1 MDEKIYSILLAFI
14 ATVSFGTVFLK
25 RLQYRKQLSK
35 VDSLVAELDQ
45 QRDDFMRKCEERG
58 IEIPKFMR

>member
-25 RLQYRKQLSK
+25 RLQYRKQLSE
-35 VDSLVAELDQ
+35 VDSLVAELDR

-58 IEIPKFMR
+58 IGIPEFMK